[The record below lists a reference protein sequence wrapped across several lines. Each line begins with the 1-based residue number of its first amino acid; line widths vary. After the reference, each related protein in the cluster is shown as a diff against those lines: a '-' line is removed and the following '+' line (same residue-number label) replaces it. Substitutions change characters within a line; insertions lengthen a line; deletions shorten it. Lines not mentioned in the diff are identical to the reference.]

1 MIIIHLM
8 NPSGFEHRTM
18 SLVYEDGKNLNRV
31 FPGSM
36 LGTTAER
43 IAYTVEREFFPFA
56 DYYIDLHC
64 GDGFEGLVSYVYCLG
79 NASDY
84 VVKKSREMAEIAHV
98 DLLVESQCNTSGAYN
113 YAGSLGIPSILL
125 ERGHSS
131 QWCQSLVDEDVHD
144 VKNILRYLGVFKGQ
158 AHRHEKTP
166 IDVSPAIY
174 EDAPVEGCWYPTKQP
189 GETFREGDVLGYIK
203 DYFGNELFRCI
214 ARQDGIILYETI
226 SLCIMKDSPMVAY
239 GIWDFTKHG
248 EVVKNCIVCGEAEH
262 KRHHHHKKSEIDED

>member
-1 MIIIHLM
+1 M
-8 NPSGFEHRTM
+8 P
-18 SLVYEDGKNLNRV
+18 
-31 FPGSM
+31 
-36 LGTTAER
+36 
-43 IAYTVEREFFPFA
+43 
-56 DYYIDLHC
+56 
-64 GDGFEGLVSYVYCLG
+64 
-79 NASDY
+79 
-84 VVKKSREMAEIAHV
+84 V
-98 DLLVESQCNTSGAYN
+98 DLLVESQCNTGGAYN

-239 GIWDFTKHG
+239 GIWDFTKHRG
-248 EVVKNCIVCGEAEH
+248 S
-262 KRHHHHKKSEIDED
+262 SEELHCLWRSRT